1 MERMQKLRMLFLGD
15 TRVRPEQAGKRP
27 WQLGVAPNSLKCHT
41 QDGAARSGSQ
51 GGRATIGCEG
61 EDDDDLIVS
70 IMLPSPQAGDG
81 ERDNK
86 SFTSVDEL
94 YVVAVRPAKEY
105 VTYACSLQS
114 PVLV

>member
-1 MERMQKLRMLFLGD
+1 MH
-15 TRVRPEQAGKRP
+15 A
-27 WQLGVAPNSLKCHT
+27 
-41 QDGAARSGSQ
+41 QDGDARSGSK
-51 GGRATIGCEG
+51 GSRATIGCEG
-61 EDDDDLIVS
+61 EDDDVIVS

-86 SFTSVDEL
+86 SFTSVDEV